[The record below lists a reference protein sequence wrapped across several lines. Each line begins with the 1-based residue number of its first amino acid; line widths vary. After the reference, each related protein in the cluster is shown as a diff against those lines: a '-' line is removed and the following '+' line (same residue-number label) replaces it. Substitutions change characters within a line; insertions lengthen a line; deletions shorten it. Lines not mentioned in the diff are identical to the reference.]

1 MPTSEKG
8 EVGGRGVER
17 REFLGRLGIAAVG
30 LTCFKDWG
38 TLRAAVAQARREG
51 KPLLSQ
57 GAINQLIREHKGKGP
72 KASHDLAEQ
81 AKADL
86 KGVLKTYF
94 TVTTDQEGELASISG
109 ADMDTL
115 KGAIE
120 RGMDPDNRWEVIIV
134 PRDMKVHPDHS
145 KGPNP
150 GEPSEPLVML
160 IGITTTT
167 TKTCA
172 ADGSNCQVVETTHV
186 HK

>member
-1 MPTSEKG
+1 
-8 EVGGRGVER
+8 VER
-17 REFLGRLGIAAVG
+17 REFLGRLGVAAVG

-57 GAINQLIREHKGKGP
+57 GAINQLIHEHKDKGP
-72 KASHDLAEQ
+72 KASHDFAEQ
-81 AKADL
+81 AKADV

-94 TVTTDQEGELASISG
+94 TLTPDQEAEVASLSE
-109 ADMDTL
+109 ADMATL

-120 RGMDPDNRWEVIIV
+120 RGMDPNNHWEVVIV
-134 PRDMKVHPDHS
+134 PRDKVHPDHS
-145 KGPNP
+145 NGPNP
-150 GEPSEPLVML
+150 GEPSELPVMM

-172 ADGSNCQVVETTHV
+172 ADGSSCSSVEKTTV